1 MSHPSDRA
9 GPATVLVVIGTRP
22 EAIKMAPVVAAL
34 RRTEGVETRVALTGQ
49 HTDLVDRV
57 LTTFDLRPDHDLG
70 IMQEG
75 QSLYEVAEGCLA
87 GLREVVRT
95 DDPQMVLVQGD
106 TATVFFASLV
116 GFFEHVRVGH
126 VEAGLRSGDKWAPYP
141 EEVFRRLTDGVADL
155 HFAPTSRARENL
167 LAEGVAPD
175 GVHVTGNPV
184 VDALGTLLPGSP
196 EELPSVVRQ
205 SLEAGERL
213 VLITV
218 HRRESFGE
226 PIRDVFRAVRSL
238 ADGHPDVAFLYP
250 VHPNPE
256 VKGPAT
262 EILSGHPRIHLT
274 EPLGYFELL
283 RALERAILV
292 LTDSGGIQEEA
303 PSFGTPVLVLR
314 EVTERPE
321 GIAAGVARLVGTD
334 PEAIV
339 RETSRLLEDE
349 DARRQMVGEGNPYGD
364 GRAGERIAD
373 IVTSLLLDRPRETE
387 GWEGPD

>member
-1 MSHPSDRA
+1 MRESEKRVEP
-9 GPATVLVVIGTRP
+9 GTVLAVIGTRP

-34 RRTEGVETRVALTGQ
+34 RRTEGLGTRVVLTGQ
-49 HTDLVDRV
+49 HIDLVDRV
-57 LTTFDLRPDHDLG
+57 LATFELRPDHDLG
-70 IMQEG
+70 IMREG

-87 GLREVVRT
+87 GLREVVRSEG
-95 DDPQMVLVQGD
+95 PEMILVQGD

-116 GFFEHVRVGH
+116 GFFERVRVGH

-155 HFAPTSRARENL
+155 HFAPTPRARENL
-167 LAEGVAPD
+167 LAEGVAASS
-175 GVHVTGNPV
+175 VHVTGNTV
-184 VDALGTLLPGSP
+184 VDALGTLAGSST
-196 EELPSVVRQ
+196 EELPPAVRQ

-213 VLITV
+213 VLVTA

-226 PIRDVFRAVRSL
+226 PIRDVFRAIRSL
-238 ADGHPDVAFLYP
+238 ADGHSDVAFLYP

-256 VKGPAT
+256 VLEPAT

-283 RALERAILV
+283 RALETAVLV

-303 PSFGTPVLVLR
+303 PSFGAPVLVLR

-339 RETSRLLEDE
+339 REASRLLEDE
-349 DARRQMVGEGNPYGD
+349 DARREMMGEGNPYGD

-373 IVTSLLLDRPRETE
+373 VVASLLLDRPRHTE
-387 GWEGPD
+387 GWEGPG